1 MKKAVAV
8 VMLVTLLGAT
18 GAAARAETEV
28 TGTWVMD
35 NGKVTVRVSS
45 CGASLCGTI
54 VGLKKPLDKN
64 GNAKLDRENPNPALR
79 SRPVIGLTILS
90 NMRPAGSN
98 RWKGKIYNP
107 DDGKTYTSR
116 MKLQGDNVM
125 KVEGCVAGVL
135 CKAMKFV
142 RIK

>member
-8 VMLVTLLGAT
+8 AMLITLLGAT
-18 GAAARAETEV
+18 GAVARAETEV
-28 TGTWVMD
+28 TGTWIMD
-35 NGKVTVRVSS
+35 NGKVTVRVAN

-54 VGLKKPLDKN
+54 IGLKKPRDKN
-64 GNAKLDRENPNPALR
+64 GNVKLDKENPNPALR
-79 SRPVIGLTILS
+79 RRPVIGLTILS
-90 NMRPAGSN
+90 NMRPDGNN

-107 DDGKTYTSR
+107 DDGKTYASR

-135 CKAMKFV
+135 CKAMKFT